1 MKKIILTLVILAGFA
16 VQALAYDFQSG
27 NLLYTIISAD
37 PPCVSLS
44 GHVDGQAAQG
54 GLVIPETV
62 ENDGVIYTVTEI
74 GRKAFYRCSNLT
86 GELVIPNTIT
96 YIFIEAF
103 TDCTGLTGSL
113 VIPDNI
119 VEIGTEILPTTFYG
133 AFEGCTGFTNLV
145 LGGSVQKIG
154 CKCFYGCS
162 GFTGPLILPQGIQ
175 EIGVCAFVGC
185 SGFNGELVLPS
196 SLKRIHEGAF
206 EDCTGFTGTLIIPE
220 TIDRIG
226 YGAFRRDKGIENIIL
241 PSRYVFA
248 GDSLDNNRGYHVFSG
263 CTGLTSVEIPE
274 GWENTSDGTFEKCT
288 NLRSVRLPQSLK
300 RIGSDCFDSCTSLSE
315 INVPEGVTQI
325 GAKAFFN
332 CERLAEFVFPDS
344 LTVIGAGAF
353 SHCTSLTGNLSIPD
367 LVEEIMF
374 YTFNSCIGYNSL
386 VIGKSVNWIVEQ
398 AFENTQLEKIIIK
411 ATTPPELKRFTNAW
425 HFPADI
431 PITVPCGTLEAYRNA
446 EGWSEFTNMHEGPA
460 LLLSVVSEN
469 EGYGSV
475 RVLKEA
481 TCEDVSVEVEALPNE
496 GCAFL
501 YWEANGVEVATDN
514 PYSFVLEEDTEL
526 VARFS
531 GAGLDEMDPSV
542 CFYPNPTTGM
552 VTVRGENLSQ
562 AVVTDLLGQ
571 QVLGVQGEGDEL
583 QIDMTALPAGV
594 YFVTV
599 TDENGRK
606 CVRKAVRE

>member
-16 VQALAYDFQSG
+16 VQALAHDFQSG
-27 NLLYTIISAD
+27 NLLYTIISTD

-44 GHVDGQAAQG
+44 GHADGTDAQG
-54 GLVIPETV
+54 ELVIPETV
-62 ENDGVIYTVTEI
+62 ENEGVVYTVTDI
-74 GRKAFYRCSNLT
+74 GWRAFYRCSNLT
-86 GELVIPNTIT
+86 GDLVIPNTIT
-96 YIFIEAF
+96 HIAIEAF
-103 TDCTGLTGSL
+103 AFCTGFTGNLVISNNIIELGNDDSMATSWAGVFQECNGFTHLSLPESVEVIGFGCFNGCTGLKGPLLLHEGIREIKNYAFGGCSGFSGGLVLPSSLEKIWNSAFRGCTGLTGSL
-113 VIPDNI
+113 VIPET
-119 VEIGTEILPTTFYG
+119 VEEIGSN
-133 AFEGCTGFTNLV
+133 AFA
-145 LGGSVQKIG
+145 
-154 CKCFYGCS
+154 GCS
-162 GFTGPLILPQGIQ
+162 GFDS
-175 EIGVCAFVGC
+175 VV
-185 SGFNGELVLPS
+185 
-196 SLKRIHEGAF
+196 
-206 EDCTGFTGTLIIPE
+206 
-220 TIDRIG
+220 
-226 YGAFRRDKGIENIIL
+226 L
-241 PSRYVFA
+241 PSRYVF
-248 GDSLDNNRGYHVFSG
+248 SLNELSSIAVFAA
-263 CTGLTSVEIPE
+263 CKGLTSVEIPE
-274 GWENTSDGTFEKCT
+274 GWERIVSYFFEYCS
-288 NLRSVRLPQSLK
+288 NLVSVRLPQSLK
-300 RIGSDCFDSCTSLSE
+300 RIEGGCFDFCTSLSE
-315 INVPEGVTQI
+315 INIPEGVTQI
-325 GAKAFFN
+325 GVAAFAYCVN
-332 CERLAEFVFPDS
+332 LTEFDFPDS
-344 LTVIGAGAF
+344 LSSLGQRAF
-353 SHCTSLTGNLSIPD
+353 DRCSKLSGDLKIPKG
-367 LVEEIMF
+367 VEWIHP
-374 YTFNSCIGYNSL
+374 YTFDSCVGYTRLVLGPSL
-386 VIGKSVNWIVEQ
+386 NRIAEFAFQYTEFESIV
-398 AFENTQLEKIIIK
+398 LET
-411 ATTPPELKRFTNAW
+411 TTPPQLDRKTNENAW

-571 QVLGVQGEGDEL
+571 QVLSVQGEGDEL

-594 YFVTV
+594 YLVTV
-599 TDENGRK
+599 TDHNGRK

>member
-1 MKKIILTLVILAGFA
+1 
-16 VQALAYDFQSG
+16 
-27 NLLYTIISAD
+27 
-37 PPCVSLS
+37 
-44 GHVDGQAAQG
+44 
-54 GLVIPETV
+54 
-62 ENDGVIYTVTEI
+62 
-74 GRKAFYRCSNLT
+74 
-86 GELVIPNTIT
+86 
-96 YIFIEAF
+96 
-103 TDCTGLTGSL
+103 
-113 VIPDNI
+113 
-119 VEIGTEILPTTFYG
+119 
-133 AFEGCTGFTNLV
+133 
-145 LGGSVQKIG
+145 
-154 CKCFYGCS
+154 
-162 GFTGPLILPQGIQ
+162 
-175 EIGVCAFVGC
+175 
-185 SGFNGELVLPS
+185 
-196 SLKRIHEGAF
+196 
-206 EDCTGFTGTLIIPE
+206 
-220 TIDRIG
+220 
-226 YGAFRRDKGIENIIL
+226 
-241 PSRYVFA
+241 
-248 GDSLDNNRGYHVFSG
+248 
-263 CTGLTSVEIPE
+263 
-274 GWENTSDGTFEKCT
+274 
-288 NLRSVRLPQSLK
+288 
-300 RIGSDCFDSCTSLSE
+300 
-315 INVPEGVTQI
+315 
-325 GAKAFFN
+325 
-332 CERLAEFVFPDS
+332 
-344 LTVIGAGAF
+344 
-353 SHCTSLTGNLSIPD
+353 
-367 LVEEIMF
+367 MF

-386 VIGKSVNWIVEQ
+386 VIGESVNWIAEQ

-425 HFPADI
+425 HFPSDI

-501 YWEANGVEVATDN
+501 YWEAKGVQVATNN

-571 QVLGVQGEGDEL
+571 QVLSVQGEGDEL

-594 YFVTV
+594 YLVTV
-599 TDENGRK
+599 TDRNGRK